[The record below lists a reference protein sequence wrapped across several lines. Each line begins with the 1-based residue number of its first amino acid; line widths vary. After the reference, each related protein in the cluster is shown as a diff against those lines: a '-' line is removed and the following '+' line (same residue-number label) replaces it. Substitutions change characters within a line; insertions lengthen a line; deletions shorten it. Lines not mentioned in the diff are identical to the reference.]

1 MIPKEIF
8 KKVRNVEIRTKGLVN
23 DLFGGK
29 YQSIFKGQGMTFSE
43 VREYSAGD
51 DIRMIDWNVTARN
64 NGPFIK
70 ILEEERELTVYL
82 LVDISASGDF
92 GSINRLKSD
101 IISEVAAI
109 LSFSAIK
116 NKDKVG
122 LILFTE
128 EVEKFIPP
136 EKSRSHVLRVIREII
151 FHKPRSLKTD
161 ISKALN
167 FLMQVSKRRSIVFVI
182 SDFIDKDFWKP
193 LKIINKKH
201 DLIGIKISDPAELNF
216 PDIGL
221 FKIFDEENNQEHW
234 VNSSSKVMRDSLS
247 IKIKNNLTKFR
258 IKCKKNKVDL
268 IEIDTVEDYVGPL
281 INYFKKRGKK

>member
-70 ILEEERELTVYL
+70 ILEEERELTLYL

-136 EKSRSHVLRVIREII
+136 EKSKSHVLRVIREII
-151 FHKPRSLKTD
+151 FHKPYSLKTN

-182 SDFIDKDFWKP
+182 SDFIDKGFWKP

-201 DLIGIKISDPAELNF
+201 DLIVCI
-216 PDIGL
+216 
-221 FKIFDEENNQEHW
+221 
-234 VNSSSKVMRDSLS
+234 
-247 IKIKNNLTKFR
+247 
-258 IKCKKNKVDL
+258 
-268 IEIDTVEDYVGPL
+268 
-281 INYFKKRGKK
+281 

>member
-136 EKSRSHVLRVIREII
+136 EKSKSHALRVIREII

-234 VNSSSKVMRDSLS
+234 INSSSKVTRDSLS

-258 IKCKKNKVDL
+258 SKSKKKKFDL
-268 IEIDTVEDYVGPL
+268 IEIDTEEDYVGPL

>member
-136 EKSRSHVLRVIREII
+136 EKSKSHALRVIREII

-234 VNSSSKVMRDSLS
+234 INSNSKVMRDSLS
-247 IKIKNNLTKFR
+247 TRSKNDLTKFR
-258 IKCKKNKVDL
+258 SKCKKNKLDL

>member
-136 EKSRSHVLRVIREII
+136 EKSKSHVLRVIREII

-216 PDIGL
+216 PNIGL

-234 VNSSSKVMRDSLS
+234 INSSSKVMRDSLS

-258 IKCKKNKVDL
+258 SKCKKNNFDL

>member
-8 KKVRNVEIRTKGLVN
+8 KKVKNVEIRTKGLVN

-64 NGPFIK
+64 NGPFVK

-122 LILFTE
+122 LLLFTD

-151 FHKPRSLKTD
+151 FHKPISFKTD

-182 SDFIDKDFWKP
+182 SDFIDKGFWKP

-258 IKCKKNKVDL
+258 SKCKKNMFDI

>member
-70 ILEEERELTVYL
+70 ILEEERELTVFL

-182 SDFIDKDFWKP
+182 SDFIDKGFWKP

-258 IKCKKNKVDL
+258 SKCKKNMFDI

>member
-136 EKSRSHVLRVIREII
+136 EKNKSHALRVIREII
-151 FHKPRSLKTD
+151 FHKPKSLKTD

-167 FLMQVSKRRSIVFVI
+167 FLMQISKRRSIVFVI
-182 SDFIDKDFWKP
+182 SDFIDKGFWKP

-216 PDIGL
+216 PNIGF

-234 VNSSSKVMRDSLS
+234 INSSSKDMRDSLS
-247 IKIKNNLTKFR
+247 IRSKNDLTKFR
-258 IKCKKNKVDL
+258 IKCKKNNFDL

>member
-92 GSINRLKSD
+92 GSYNRLKSD

-116 NKDKVG
+116 NKC
-122 LILFTE
+122 TY
-128 EVEKFIPP
+128 
-136 EKSRSHVLRVIREII
+136 
-151 FHKPRSLKTD
+151 LK
-161 ISKALN
+161 
-167 FLMQVSKRRSIVFVI
+167 
-182 SDFIDKDFWKP
+182 
-193 LKIINKKH
+193 
-201 DLIGIKISDPAELNF
+201 
-216 PDIGL
+216 
-221 FKIFDEENNQEHW
+221 
-234 VNSSSKVMRDSLS
+234 
-247 IKIKNNLTKFR
+247 
-258 IKCKKNKVDL
+258 KCKKLKFHFNFLL
-268 IEIDTVEDYVGPL
+268 ILSFVAIQSFIQP
-281 INYFKKRGKK
+281 

>member
-1 MIPKEIF
+1 
-8 KKVRNVEIRTKGLVN
+8 
-23 DLFGGK
+23 
-29 YQSIFKGQGMTFSE
+29 MTFSE

-136 EKSRSHVLRVIREII
+136 EK
-151 FHKPRSLKTD
+151 K
-161 ISKALN
+161 
-167 FLMQVSKRRSIVFVI
+167 
-182 SDFIDKDFWKP
+182 
-193 LKIINKKH
+193 
-201 DLIGIKISDPAELNF
+201 
-216 PDIGL
+216 
-221 FKIFDEENNQEHW
+221 
-234 VNSSSKVMRDSLS
+234 
-247 IKIKNNLTKFR
+247 
-258 IKCKKNKVDL
+258 
-268 IEIDTVEDYVGPL
+268 
-281 INYFKKRGKK
+281 

>member
-109 LSFSAIK
+109 LSFSAVK

-136 EKSRSHVLRVIREII
+136 EKSKSHALRVIREII

-182 SDFIDKDFWKP
+182 SDFIDKGFWKP

-234 VNSSSKVMRDSLS
+234 INSSSKVMRDSLS

-258 IKCKKNKVDL
+258 IKCKKNKFDL

>member
-136 EKSRSHVLRVIREII
+136 EKSRSHALRVIREII

-167 FLMQVSKRRSIVFVI
+167 FLMQVSKRKSIIFVI
-182 SDFIDKDFWKP
+182 SDFIDKGFWKP

-234 VNSSSKVMRDSLS
+234 INSSSKVMRDSLS
-247 IKIKNNLTKFR
+247 IKINNNLTKFR
-258 IKCKKNKVDL
+258 TKCKKNEFDL
-268 IEIDTVEDYVGPL
+268 IEIDTIEDYVGPL

>member
-43 VREYSAGD
+43 VRDYSAGD

-136 EKSRSHVLRVIREII
+136 EKSKSHALRVIREII

-182 SDFIDKDFWKP
+182 SDFIDKGFWKP

-234 VNSSSKVMRDSLS
+234 INSSSKVMRDSLS

-258 IKCKKNKVDL
+258 IKCKKNKFDL

>member
-64 NGPFIK
+64 NGPYIK

-101 IISEVAAI
+101 IIAEVAAI
-109 LSFSAIK
+109 LSFSATK

-122 LILFTE
+122 LILFSE

-136 EKSRSHVLRVIREII
+136 QKNRSHVLRVIREIL
-151 FHKPRSLKTD
+151 FHKPSFLKTD

-182 SDFIDKDFWKP
+182 SDFIDKGFWKP
-193 LKIINKKH
+193 LKIINKKN

-216 PDIGL
+216 PNIGL

-234 VNSSSKVMRDSLS
+234 INSNSKAMRNSLS
-247 IKIKNNLTKFR
+247 IKIKNNFKKFR
-258 IKCKKNKVDL
+258 NKCKKNNIDL
-268 IEIDTVEDYVGPL
+268 IEIDTAEDYVGPI

>member
-136 EKSRSHVLRVIREII
+136 EKSRSHALRVIREII

-167 FLMQVSKRRSIVFVI
+167 FLMQVSKRRSIVFII
-182 SDFIDKDFWKP
+182 SDFIDKGFWKP

-216 PDIGL
+216 PNIGF

-234 VNSSSKVMRDSLS
+234 INSSSKVMKDSLS
-247 IKIKNNLTKFR
+247 IKSKNNLKKFR
-258 IKCKKNKVDL
+258 RKCKKNKLDL
-268 IEIDTVEDYVGPL
+268 IEIDTIEDYVGPL

>member
-128 EVEKFIPP
+128 EVEKFLPP
-136 EKSRSHVLRVIREII
+136 EKSKSHVLRVIRDII
-151 FHKPRSLKTD
+151 FHKPSFLKTN
-161 ISKALN
+161 ISKALS

-182 SDFIDKDFWKP
+182 SDFIDKGFWKP

-201 DLIGIKISDPAELNF
+201 DLIGIKISDRAELNF
-216 PDIGL
+216 PNIGL
-221 FKIFDEENNQEHW
+221 FKIFDEENNQENW
-234 VNSSSKVMRDSLS
+234 INTNSKVMRDSLS
-247 IKIKNNLTKFR
+247 TRSKNDLTKFR
-258 IKCKKNKVDL
+258 SKCNKNNFDL

>member
-64 NGPFIK
+64 NGPFVK

-109 LSFSAIK
+109 LSFSAVK

-151 FHKPRSLKTD
+151 FHKPSSLKTN

-167 FLMQVSKRRSIVFVI
+167 FLMKVSKRRSIVFVI
-182 SDFIDKDFWKP
+182 SDFIDKGFWKP

-216 PDIGL
+216 PNIGL

-258 IKCKKNKVDL
+258 SKCKKNNFDL

>member
-109 LSFSAIK
+109 LSFSAVK

-136 EKSRSHVLRVIREII
+136 EKSRSHTLRVIREII

-182 SDFIDKDFWKP
+182 SDFIDKGFWKP

-234 VNSSSKVMRDSLS
+234 INSSSKVMRDSLS

-258 IKCKKNKVDL
+258 IKCKKNKFDL

>member
-182 SDFIDKDFWKP
+182 SDFIDKGFWKP

-258 IKCKKNKVDL
+258 SKCKKNMFDI

>member
-64 NGPFIK
+64 NGPFVK

-122 LILFTE
+122 LLLFTD

-151 FHKPRSLKTD
+151 FHKPISFKTD

-182 SDFIDKDFWKP
+182 SDFIDKGFWKP

-201 DLIGIKISDPAELNF
+201 DLIGIKISDRAELNF
-216 PDIGL
+216 PNIGL

-234 VNSSSKVMRDSLS
+234 INSNSKVMRDSLS
-247 IKIKNNLTKFR
+247 TRSKNDLTKFR
-258 IKCKKNKVDL
+258 SKCNKNNFDL

>member
-109 LSFSAIK
+109 LSFSAVK

-151 FHKPRSLKTD
+151 FHKPSSLKTN
-161 ISKALN
+161 ISKALH
-167 FLMQVSKRRSIVFVI
+167 FLIQVSKRRSIVFVI
-182 SDFIDKDFWKP
+182 SDFIDKGFWKA

-234 VNSSSKVMRDSLS
+234 INSSSKAMRDSLS

-258 IKCKKNKVDL
+258 RKCKKNKFDL
-268 IEIDTVEDYVGPL
+268 IEIDTEEDYVGPL

>member
-64 NGPFIK
+64 NGPYIK

-101 IISEVAAI
+101 IIAEIAAI
-109 LSFSAIK
+109 LSFSATR

-122 LILFTE
+122 LILFSE

-136 EKSRSHVLRVIREII
+136 QKNRSHVLRVIREIL
-151 FHKPRSLKTD
+151 FHKPSYLKTD

-167 FLMQVSKRRSIVFVI
+167 FLMQISKRRSIVFVI
-182 SDFIDKDFWKP
+182 SDFIDKGFWKP
-193 LKIINKKH
+193 LKIINKKN

-216 PDIGL
+216 PNIGW

-234 VNSSSKVMRDSLS
+234 INSNSKAMRNSLS
-247 IKIKNNLTKFR
+247 IKIKNNFKKFR
-258 IKCKKNKVDL
+258 NKCKKNKIDL
-268 IEIDTVEDYVGPL
+268 IEIDTVEDYVGPI

>member
-136 EKSRSHVLRVIREII
+136 EKSKSHALRVIREIV

-182 SDFIDKDFWKP
+182 SDFIDKGFWKP

-234 VNSSSKVMRDSLS
+234 INSNSKVMRDSLS
-247 IKIKNNLTKFR
+247 TRSKNDLTKFR
-258 IKCKKNKVDL
+258 SKCNKNNFDL

>member
-136 EKSRSHVLRVIREII
+136 EKSKSHALRVIREII

-182 SDFIDKDFWKP
+182 SDFIDKGFWKP
-193 LKIINKKH
+193 LSIINKKH

-216 PDIGL
+216 PNIGL

-234 VNSSSKVMRDSLS
+234 INSNSKVMRDSLS
-247 IKIKNNLTKFR
+247 TRSKNDLTKFR
-258 IKCKKNKVDL
+258 SKCNKNNFDL

>member
-109 LSFSAIK
+109 LSFSAVK

-151 FHKPRSLKTD
+151 FHKPISFKTD

-182 SDFIDKDFWKP
+182 SDFIDKGFWKP

-216 PDIGL
+216 PNIGL

-234 VNSSSKVMRDSLS
+234 INSSSKVMRDSLS
-247 IKIKNNLTKFR
+247 IRSKNDLTKFR
-258 IKCKKNKVDL
+258 NKCKKNNFDL

>member
-136 EKSRSHVLRVIREII
+136 EKNKSHALRVIREII
-151 FHKPRSLKTD
+151 FHKSRSLKTD
-161 ISKALN
+161 ISKALQ
-167 FLMQVSKRRSIVFVI
+167 FLMQVSNRRSIVFLI
-182 SDFIDKDFWKP
+182 SDFIDKGFWKP

-216 PDIGL
+216 PNIGL

-234 VNSSSKVMRDSLS
+234 INSSSKVMRDSLS

-258 IKCKKNKVDL
+258 IKCKKNKFDL

>member
-136 EKSRSHVLRVIREII
+136 EKSKSHVLRVIREII
-151 FHKPRSLKTD
+151 FHKPKSLKTD

-182 SDFIDKDFWKP
+182 SDFIDKGFWKP

-216 PDIGL
+216 PNIGL

-234 VNSSSKVMRDSLS
+234 INSSSKVMRDSLS

-258 IKCKKNKVDL
+258 SKCKKNNFDL
-268 IEIDTVEDYVGPL
+268 IEIDSEEDYIGPL

>member
-8 KKVRNVEIRTKGLVN
+8 KKVKNVEIRTKGLVN

-64 NGPFIK
+64 NGPFVK

-234 VNSSSKVMRDSLS
+234 INSSSKVMRDSLS

-258 IKCKKNKVDL
+258 NKCKKNKFDL

>member
-1 MIPKEIF
+1 LIPKEIF

-109 LSFSAIK
+109 LSFSAVK

-136 EKSRSHVLRVIREII
+136 EKSKSHALRVIREII

-182 SDFIDKDFWKP
+182 SDFIDKGFWKP

-234 VNSSSKVMRDSLS
+234 INSSSKVMRDSLS

-258 IKCKKNKVDL
+258 IKCKKNKFDL

>member
-64 NGPFIK
+64 NGPFVK

-109 LSFSAIK
+109 LSFSAVK

-151 FHKPRSLKTD
+151 FHKPSSLKTN

-167 FLMQVSKRRSIVFVI
+167 FLMKVSKRRSIVFVI
-182 SDFIDKDFWKP
+182 SDFIDKGFWKP

-234 VNSSSKVMRDSLS
+234 VNSSSKVMRNSLS

-258 IKCKKNKVDL
+258 SKCKKNNFDL

>member
-136 EKSRSHVLRVIREII
+136 EKSRSHALRVIREII

-182 SDFIDKDFWKP
+182 SDFIDKGFWKP

-216 PDIGL
+216 PNIGL

-234 VNSSSKVMRDSLS
+234 INSSSKVMRDSLS

-258 IKCKKNKVDL
+258 SKSKKKKFDL
-268 IEIDTVEDYVGPL
+268 IEIDTEEDYVGPL

>member
-122 LILFTE
+122 LILFTK

-136 EKSRSHVLRVIREII
+136 EKSRSHALRVIREIV

-182 SDFIDKDFWKP
+182 SDFIDKGFWKP

-258 IKCKKNKVDL
+258 NKCKKNKFDL
-268 IEIDTVEDYVGPL
+268 VEIDTVEDYVGPL

>member
-128 EVEKFIPP
+128 EVEKFLPP
-136 EKSRSHVLRVIREII
+136 EKSKSHVLRVIRDII
-151 FHKPRSLKTD
+151 FHKPSFLKTN
-161 ISKALN
+161 ISKALS

-216 PDIGL
+216 PNIGL

-234 VNSSSKVMRDSLS
+234 INSNSKVMRDSLS
-247 IKIKNNLTKFR
+247 TRSKNDLTKFR
-258 IKCKKNKVDL
+258 SKCNKNNFDL

>member
-92 GSINRLKSD
+92 GSINRLKLD

-136 EKSRSHVLRVIREII
+136 KKNKSHALRVIREII

-161 ISKALN
+161 ISKALH

-182 SDFIDKDFWKP
+182 SDFIDKGFWKP

-234 VNSSSKVMRDSLS
+234 INSSSKIMRDSLS
-247 IKIKNNLTKFR
+247 IKIKNNLTGFR
-258 IKCKKNKVDL
+258 SKCKKNNIDL
-268 IEIDTVEDYVGPL
+268 IEIDTEEDYVGPL

>member
-8 KKVRNVEIRTKGLVN
+8 KKVKNVEIRTKGLVN

-43 VREYSAGD
+43 VREYYAGD

-109 LSFSAIK
+109 LSFSAVK

-151 FHKPRSLKTD
+151 FHKSRSLKTD
-161 ISKALN
+161 ISKALQ

-182 SDFIDKDFWKP
+182 SDFIDKGFWKP

-258 IKCKKNKVDL
+258 IKCKKNKFDL

>member
-64 NGPFIK
+64 NGPFVK

-109 LSFSAIK
+109 LSFSAVK

-151 FHKPRSLKTD
+151 FHKPSSLKTN

-167 FLMQVSKRRSIVFVI
+167 FLMKVSKRRSIVFVI
-182 SDFIDKDFWKP
+182 SDFIDKGFWKP

-258 IKCKKNKVDL
+258 SKCKKNNFDL

>member
-122 LILFTE
+122 LILFTD

-136 EKSRSHVLRVIREII
+136 EKSRSHALRVIREII

-182 SDFIDKDFWKP
+182 SDFIDKGFWKP
-193 LKIINKKH
+193 LKKINKKH

-234 VNSSSKVMRDSLS
+234 INSSSKIMRDSLS
-247 IKIKNNLTKFR
+247 IKIKNNLTGFR
-258 IKCKKNKVDL
+258 SKCKKNNIDL
-268 IEIDTVEDYVGPL
+268 IEIDTEEDYVGPL